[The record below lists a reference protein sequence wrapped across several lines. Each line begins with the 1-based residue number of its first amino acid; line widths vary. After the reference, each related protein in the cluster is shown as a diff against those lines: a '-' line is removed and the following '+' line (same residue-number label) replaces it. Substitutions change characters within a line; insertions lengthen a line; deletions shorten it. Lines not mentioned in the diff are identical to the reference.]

1 MLEQQVSCLSGHVEF
16 VRVTLYGAMDVST
29 KGVCLGDPLANF
41 FLHPLTWMAPQ
52 KMFWSCI
59 FSCQRQLRKTMK
71 IFKNP
76 DQYKQ
81 QHSKRYKQSATC
93 HIFLSSKSPQNDPQ
107 KKIRDHKGDIPDRK
121 KPRGGWEVGRKDT
134 TKIIWV
140 KEWRPTRRFEF

>member
-41 FLHPLTWMAPQ
+41 FLHPLTWMAPK
-52 KMFWSCI
+52 KMVWSCI
-59 FSCQRQLRKTMK
+59 FFMPKTTKEDHEK

-93 HIFLSSKSPQNDPQ
+93 HIFYLQNPLKMIH
-107 KKIRDHKGDIPDRK
+107 KKD
-121 KPRGGWEVGRKDT
+121 
-134 TKIIWV
+134 
-140 KEWRPTRRFEF
+140 

>member
-1 MLEQQVSCLSGHVEF
+1 LSGHVEF

-41 FLHPLTWMAPQ
+41 FLHPLTWMAPK
-52 KMFWSCI
+52 KMVWSCI
-59 FSCQRQLRKTMK
+59 FFMPKTTKEDHEK

-93 HIFLSSKSPQNDPQ
+93 HIFYLQNPLKMIPKKGLGIIRVIYQIEKSQGEDGRLAE
-107 KKIRDHKGDIPDRK
+107 KIPPK
-121 KPRGGWEVGRKDT
+121 
-134 TKIIWV
+134 
-140 KEWRPTRRFEF
+140 